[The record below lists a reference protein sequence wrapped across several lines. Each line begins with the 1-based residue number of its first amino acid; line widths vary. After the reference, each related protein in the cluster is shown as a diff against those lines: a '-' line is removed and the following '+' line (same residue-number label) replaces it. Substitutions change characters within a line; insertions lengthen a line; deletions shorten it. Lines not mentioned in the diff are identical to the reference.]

1 MMMPVSVLVVSASA
15 VFHRESEHGFRA
27 LVVNC
32 LSSTARSRGSNERWD
47 QQLWTPRL
55 LGVARGVWVT
65 AAWQNRPYR
74 RRHGDLGPDSEV
86 RPESANR
93 DGKTLLLKLKRAC
106 AHSKLERCVECNVCV
121 PEDGDRRGASP
132 PRARADRSVRVFR
145 RHVFGMKGDVKDN
158 IAYVDESTVLYPA
171 GHNTVL

>member
-1 MMMPVSVLVVSASA
+1 M
-15 VFHRESEHGFRA
+15 
-27 LVVNC
+27 
-32 LSSTARSRGSNERWD
+32 
-47 QQLWTPRL
+47 
-55 LGVARGVWVT
+55 
-65 AAWQNRPYR
+65 
-74 RRHGDLGPDSEV
+74 
-86 RPESANR
+86 
-93 DGKTLLLKLKRAC
+93 
-106 AHSKLERCVECNVCV
+106 